1 MRRLFFLLFSLV
13 LSFSAVK
20 SQSAGYDELPI
31 TISSGMTSYNLMSQY
46 YWDSPNYV
54 LTKSVN
60 GIRLTFL
67 SNNTG
72 EQFNGY
78 PAVAIAELT
87 FYDRNYNIIQYSV
100 DKITVNSAESGE
112 GSLASLNDNSYYTY
126 YTSAYRKASVT
137 PNSYVYI
144 DIKFEQPVSMFFIT
158 MVSRSLAMAPTS
170 MVISESGV
178 AYDGSI
184 DNGGN
189 GNNGGNGGNN
199 NSGSGDDAVVIPTPD
214 DSEECLYVYL
224 SDGGVD
230 SYALAAIDGEPYV
243 ESDSLCVALQDG
255 GIMKYADEQYD
266 SCSTVVPE
274 LPTLKTF
281 KFNNKYNGN
290 LHVDAEADTITRE
303 LDFKLNSIGKWLA
316 PSFTLSDKSGV
327 VYLNG
332 VLQHSKE
339 SRNDF
344 TQAQTYVVT
353 YPGYNRVVYTK
364 VMDEQWEYPE
374 SEVSEV
380 ALTAD
385 MLSTNKPS
393 TQYNEGV
400 DNLLD
405 NDRNS
410 IFHSTW
416 GSANNATA
424 NVNCYIEIE
433 LPEALERIKFYYMTR
448 PATGY
453 NPLELQIWAGKGG
466 NDWTLVHTLTTADGL
481 PTGGVSQE
489 YTSPA
494 IDLGGSYSRIRILQ
508 SKGEYSKN
516 HMALAEFR
524 LYSVKPQGDPVK
536 VQDAVWET
544 IRVPFGRNYKVNVDW
559 LADKAAAVPR
569 IDISVEGGYR
579 QIHYNKDN
587 YYNATITISGN
598 GMYDDF
604 QESVKIKGRGNS
616 TWSYPKKPYRLKFNE
631 KRKPFGLTNGKSWVL
646 LANYQ
651 TGSFLS
657 NPIAFKIGQLVGAQY
672 TNHAVPVDLYMDG
685 TYVGSYVFTEKV
697 GFANNSVD
705 IDEDLGVG
713 IMLELDEYY
722 DEAYKFRSANF
733 NLPVNLKEPD
743 LSEYSSMLA
752 SQKLADIKEVFN
764 MFEDALANNSSI
776 EPYID
781 LDAAARFMLA
791 NDIVLGQ
798 EIGHPKSAYLW
809 REDITN
815 PDSKFILGPMWD
827 YDWAYGYETKSD
839 YCTENYSAS
848 VFASSMYSQPG
859 YRFYNALY
867 NHREFKK
874 HYYKVWKEFVEKGYI
889 NEVVDFVA
897 SYYNYAASSFSRD
910 NSAWYKYY
918 DYASAVTRTQEWLR
932 KRHDH
937 IMANIEKSDITDL
950 VYTLL
955 GDVDCNNEL
964 TVHDIAVAADYV
976 NGDIDPT
983 FNLAKADID
992 ASGRVTIEDVEDI
1005 AYQVA
1010 AANPVSSLYYYNT
1023 PVAQAM
1029 LSMDEFEL
1037 SVEEGVDVPLL
1048 MTDIGNSSYK
1058 AIQADIKLPVGMLLL
1073 DAVAGER
1080 VEQHNFL
1087 FNQLG
1092 EQDYRIVAYAD
1103 EECIDAGEMLAS
1115 LSLYTEELIPEDERN
1130 IVLSN
1135 ILVVDEEGNT
1145 EQRLGA
1151 LNVAFDYSTGLS
1163 SVEAVTG
1170 VRGGEDIAITLLTAR
1185 RVDIYSVDG
1194 RKVRSVE
1201 AAAGT
1206 THINV
1211 PAGIY
1216 VVEGK
1221 KVIVH

>member
-1 MRRLFFLLFSLV
+1 MKKFLLLFLFMV
-13 LSFSAVK
+13 LGVSAPK
-20 SQSAGYDELPI
+20 AQSAGYDEFPI
-31 TISSGMTSYNLMSQY
+31 TVSGGMTSYTLMSQY

-54 LTKSVN
+54 LTKSVD
-60 GIRLTFL
+60 GVRLTFL

-87 FYDRNYNIIQYSV
+87 FYDRNYNIIQYSAEQV
-100 DKITVNSAESGE
+100 TVNSAESGE
-112 GSLASLNDNSYYTY
+112 GSLGALNDNDYYSY

-144 DIKFEQPVSMFFIT
+144 DVKFEQPVSMFFIT
-158 MVSRSLAMAPTS
+158 MVSRSLSMAPAS

-178 AYDGSI
+178 SYNGTV
-184 DNGGN
+184 DNGGS
-189 GNNGGNGGNN
+189 GNGGNGG
-199 NSGSGDDAVVIPTPD
+199 SGNGDDTSVVIPTPD
-214 DSEECLYVYL
+214 DKEECLYVYL
-224 SDGGVD
+224 SNGGVD
-230 SYALAAIDGEPYV
+230 SYAVASLDGEPYV
-243 ESDSLCVALQDG
+243 ENDSLCISLLEG
-255 GIMKYADEQYD
+255 GIMKYDAQQYD
-266 SCSTVVPE
+266 SCSAVVPE
-274 LPTLKTF
+274 LPVFKTF

-290 LHVDAEADTITRE
+290 LHIDAEADTITPE
-303 LDFKLNSIGKWLA
+303 LNFTLNAIGKWLT

-332 VLQHSKE
+332 VLQNSKE
-339 SRNDF
+339 SRCSF
-344 TQAQTYVVT
+344 AQPQTYVVT
-353 YPGYNRVVYTK
+353 YPGYNRIAYMK
-364 VMDEQWEYPE
+364 VQDEVWEYGE
-374 SEVSEV
+374 ETTEQV

-393 TQYNEGV
+393 TDSSEGLG
-400 DNLLD
+400 NLLD
-405 NDRNS
+405 NRSNT

-416 GSANNATA
+416 GSANNSTV

-433 LPEALERIKFYYMTR
+433 LPEALDRIRFYYMTR

-453 NPLELQIWAGKGG
+453 NPLELQIYVS
-466 NDWTLVHTLTTADGL
+466 NDRESWTLARTLTTEDGM
-481 PTGGVSQE
+481 PTRGISQE
-489 YTSPA
+489 YTSPT
-494 IDLGGSYSRIRILQ
+494 IELPGSYRYVRILQ

-516 HMALAEFR
+516 HMALAELR
-524 LYSVKPQGDPVK
+524 VYKVTPQGDPVK
-536 VQDAVWET
+536 VQDAQWQAV
-544 IRVPFGRNYKVNVDW
+544 RVPFGRNYKVSVNW
-559 LADKAAAVPR
+559 LADKTADVPR
-569 IDISVEGGYR
+569 IDISVEGGYT
-579 QIHYNKDN
+579 QIHYNKDT
-587 YYNATITISGN
+587 YYNATISIIGN
-598 GMYDDF
+598 GMYDYF
-604 QESVKIKGRGNS
+604 YENVKIKGRGNS

-651 TGSFLS
+651 DGSFLS

-685 TYVGSYVFTEKV
+685 KYVGSYVFTEKV

-705 IDEDLGVG
+705 IDEDLGVSV
-713 IMLELDEYY
+713 MLELDEYY
-722 DEAYKFRSANF
+722 DETYKFRSANF

-743 LSEYSSMLA
+743 LSDFSSMLA
-752 SQKLADIKEVFN
+752 SQKLANIKDEFDA
-764 MFEDALANNSSI
+764 FESALANNESI

-827 YDWAYGYETKSD
+827 YDWAYGYETKHD

-848 VFASSMYSQPG
+848 MFASSMYNKAG
-859 YRFYNALY
+859 YRFYSALY
-867 NHREFKK
+867 NHKEFKK
-874 HYYKVWKEFVEKGYI
+874 HYYRVWKEFVEKGHI
-889 NEVVDFVA
+889 QEVIDFVE
-897 SYYNYAASSFSRD
+897 SYYSYAASSFSND
-910 NSAWYKYY
+910 NSVWYKYY

-932 KRHDH
+932 KRHDY
-937 IMANIEKSDITDL
+937 IMANIEKYDITDL
-950 VYTLL
+950 IYTLE
-955 GDVDCNNEL
+955 GDADCNNFL

-976 NGDIDPT
+976 QGDIDPT
-983 FNLAKADID
+983 FNLLKADID
-992 ASGRVTIEDVEDI
+992 GSGRVTIEDVEDI

-1010 AANPVSSLYYYNT
+1010 AADPVSSLYYYNT
-1023 PVAQAM
+1023 PVAQSM

-1037 SVEEGVDVPLL
+1037 SVEEGVNVPLL
-1048 MTDIGNSSYK
+1048 MTDIDGSSYK

-1087 FNQLG
+1087 YNQLG

-1103 EECIDAGEMLAS
+1103 KGCIDAGELLAS

-1130 IVLSN
+1130 ILLSN
-1135 ILVVDEEGNT
+1135 ILVVNENGNT

-1151 LNVAFDYSTGLS
+1151 LNVAFGYSTGLS

-1170 VRGGEDIAITLLTAR
+1170 VRGGDDIAVTLLTAR

-1194 RKVRSVE
+1194 RKVRSVD

-1221 KVIVH
+1221 KVLVH

>member
-1 MRRLFFLLFSLV
+1 MKKFLLLFLFMV
-13 LSFSAVK
+13 LGVSAPK
-20 SQSAGYDELPI
+20 AQSAGYDELPI
-31 TISSGMTSYNLMSQY
+31 TVSGGMTSYTLISQY

-54 LTKSVN
+54 LTKSVD
-60 GIRLTFL
+60 GLRLTFL

-100 DKITVNSAESGE
+100 DNITVNSAESGE
-112 GSLASLNDNSYYTY
+112 GSLGALNDNNYYTY

-137 PNSYVYI
+137 PDSYVYI

-158 MVSRSLAMAPTS
+158 MVSRSLTMAPAS

-178 AYDGSI
+178 AYDGTK
-184 DNGGN
+184 DENGAGGGGN
-189 GNNGGNGGNN
+189 GNTGG
-199 NSGSGDDAVVIPTPD
+199 GDDTLIPTPD
-214 DSEECLYVYL
+214 DKEECLYVYL
-224 SDGGVD
+224 ADGGVD
-230 SYALAAIDGEPYV
+230 SYALTSIDGEAYV
-243 ESDSLCVALQDG
+243 ENDSLYIPLLSG
-255 GIMKYADEQYD
+255 GTMQYHMAQYD

-274 LPTLKTF
+274 LPTLRTF
-281 KFNNKYNGN
+281 KFNNKYNAN
-290 LHVDAEADTITRE
+290 LHVDAEADTVTT
-303 LDFKLNSIGKWLA
+303 DMKFTLNAIGKWLA
-316 PSFTLSDKSGV
+316 PSFTLNEPGAL

-332 VLQHSKE
+332 KLQQSKE
-339 SRNDF
+339 SRSNF
-344 TQAQTYVVT
+344 AQAQTYVAT

-380 ALTAD
+380 ELTAD

-393 TQYNEGV
+393 AQYNEGV

-433 LPEALERIKFYYMTR
+433 LPEALERIKLYYMTR

-453 NPLELQIWAGKGG
+453 NPLELQIWAGKGN
-466 NDWTLVHTLTTADGL
+466 NDWKLVQTLTTADGL

-494 IDLGGSYSRIRILQ
+494 IDLGGSCSHIRILQ

-516 HMALAEFR
+516 HMALAELR

-536 VQDAVWET
+536 VQDEVWET
-544 IRVPFGRNYKVNVDW
+544 TRVPFGRNYKVEVDW
-559 LADKAAAVPR
+559 LTDKASAVPR
-569 IDISVEGGYR
+569 VDISVEGGYT
-579 QIHYNKDN
+579 QIHYNKN
-587 YYNATITISGN
+587 TYYNATITISGN
-598 GMYDDF
+598 GVYDDF
-604 QESVKIKGRGNS
+604 QNSVQIKGRGNS
-616 TWSYPKKPYRLKFNE
+616 TWSYPKKPYRLKFSE

-657 NPIAFKIGQLVGAQY
+657 NPIAFKVGQLAGAQY

-705 IDEDLGVG
+705 IDEDLGVS

-722 DEAYKFRSANF
+722 DETYKFRSANF

-743 LSEYSSMLA
+743 LSDFSSMLA
-752 SQKLADIKEVFN
+752 SQKLANIKDEFN
-764 MFEDALANNSSI
+764 AFESALANNQSI

-827 YDWAYGYETKSD
+827 YDWAYGYETKGD
-839 YCTENYSAS
+839 YCTESHSAS

-859 YRFYNALY
+859 YKFYNALY

-889 NEVVDFVA
+889 QEVMDYVS
-897 SYYNYAASSFSRD
+897 SYYNYAASSFSKD

-932 KRHDH
+932 KRHDY
-937 IMANIEKSDITDL
+937 IMANIEKYDITDL
-950 VYTLL
+950 IYTLE
-955 GDVDCNNEL
+955 GDADCNNFL
-964 TVHDIAVAADYV
+964 TVHDIAVVADYV
-976 NGDIDPT
+976 QGDIDPT
-983 FNLAKADID
+983 FNLVKADVD
-992 ASGRVTIEDVEDI
+992 GSGLVTIEDVEDI

-1010 AANPVSSLYYYNT
+1010 AADPVSPLYYYNT
-1023 PVAQAM
+1023 PVAQSM

-1037 SVEEGVDVPLL
+1037 SVEEGVSVPLL
-1048 MTDIGNSSYK
+1048 MTDIDGSSYK

-1087 FNQLG
+1087 YNQLG

-1103 EECIDAGEMLAS
+1103 KGCIDAGELLAS

-1130 IVLSN
+1130 ILLSN
-1135 ILVVDEEGNT
+1135 ILVVNENGNT

-1151 LNVAFDYSTGLS
+1151 LNVAFGYSTGLS

-1170 VRGGEDIAITLLTAR
+1170 VRGGDDIAVTLLTAR

-1194 RKVRSVE
+1194 RKVRSVD

-1221 KVIVH
+1221 KVLVH